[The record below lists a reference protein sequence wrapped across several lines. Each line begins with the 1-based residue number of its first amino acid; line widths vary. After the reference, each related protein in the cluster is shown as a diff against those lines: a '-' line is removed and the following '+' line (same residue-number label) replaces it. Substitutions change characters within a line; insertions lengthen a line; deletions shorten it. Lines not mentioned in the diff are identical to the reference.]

1 MRFLLAAAFLPL
13 PALAEIRPLEPV
25 TLPEWKSVQATVEAR
40 DRIAARA
47 RLGGVL
53 VELAVSA
60 GDRVAAGQ
68 VIGRSHDD
76 KLTFRLEAL
85 DASLAAARAQLANAR
100 EELTRGESLSTDGI
114 ATVQRLD
121 QLRTAV
127 AQEEGRIAAL
137 KAERRAVEAQ
147 VAEGEI
153 RAPEAGI
160 VLSVPVAR
168 GALVLPGEPVAEIAG
183 GGTFLRLAIPERH
196 AARLKTGDAIR
207 IETPSGEAQG
217 RLVKLYPLIRAGRVE
232 ADVEVP
238 DLSAGFVA
246 ARVLVRVPVGERRA
260 LVVPLTALSTRDGLD
275 FVATTEGE
283 RLVLPGERLD
293 LQGVASVEILSGLE
307 PGDRIETEAAR

>member
-1 MRFLLAAAFLPL
+1 MDRLAAH
-13 PALAEIRPLEPV
+13 RH
-25 TLPEWKSVQATVEAR
+25 R
-40 DRIAARA
+40 
-47 RLGGVL
+47 
-53 VELAVSA
+53 
-60 GDRVAAGQ
+60 
-68 VIGRSHDD
+68 
-76 KLTFRLEAL
+76 
-85 DASLAAARAQLANAR
+85 
-100 EELTRGESLSTDGI
+100 
-114 ATVQRLD
+114 
-121 QLRTAV
+121 
-127 AQEEGRIAAL
+127 
-137 KAERRAVEAQ
+137 AERRAVEAQ

-238 DLSAGFVA
+238 DLSAAFVA

-293 LQGVASVEILSGLE
+293 LQGVASVEILSGLQA
-307 PGDRIETEAAR
+307 GDRIETEAAR